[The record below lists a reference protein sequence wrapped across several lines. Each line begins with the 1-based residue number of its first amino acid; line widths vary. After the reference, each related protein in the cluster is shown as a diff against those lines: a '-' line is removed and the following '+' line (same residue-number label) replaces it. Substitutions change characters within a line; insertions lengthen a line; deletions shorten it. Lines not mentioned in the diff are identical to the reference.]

1 MRSSM
6 SKSGK
11 SLADDV
17 EEIARTI
24 GERCDVKDKR
34 PCIHGDLCRGIYKLT
49 GRIYSVRCP
58 YGCKFYEPAK
68 IVEKGDVKWK

>member
-17 EEIARTI
+17 EEIVRTI
-24 GERCDVKDKR
+24 GERVLNEKQTPLHTWR
-34 PCIHGDLCRGIYKLT
+34 PM
-49 GRIYSVRCP
+49 S
-58 YGCKFYEPAK
+58 
-68 IVEKGDVKWK
+68 